1 MYFDNTKA
9 LLMTND
15 PEFQE
20 KMEHY
25 LFNRYNLK
33 IDTAANSLEVLERFA
48 SANELYEMIILDEE
62 IDGLSTASH
71 VFKTIKEQNEQV
83 CVMFRSTLREIT
95 DPYNQTAFALPPEY
109 ADKNFRLDLANRRL
123 DTINSLIYPV
133 IKSSS
138 MEEIYQKACQGLMK
152 VFKADYTLFVI
163 NRTDEKPIKRGNMVW
178 DTPERIKEL
187 PYEFDFK
194 GPAGAAEPSYLE
206 TLVKYCKP
214 IYFPDVD
221 TDKNKEFLRE
231 IKEKFSYTCRSVLLV
246 PMVFDKMCIGFFGMF
261 YEKDSRLYNLLEL
274 DIILKL
280 ADFTTV
286 AIIAIFLKEHMNLK
300 IEIPKMRELSEF
312 PELSGTLF

>member
-9 LLMTND
+9 LLMTDNL
-15 PEFQE
+15 EFQE
-20 KMEHY
+20 RMEHY
-25 LFNRYNLK
+25 LFNRYNLRM
-33 IDTAANSLEVLERFA
+33 DTAANSLEVLERVV
-48 SANELYEMIILDEE
+48 STNEIYEMVILDEE
-62 IDGLSTASH
+62 VNGLSTASH

-83 CVMFRSTLREIT
+83 CVMFRSTLKEIT
-95 DPYNQTAFALPPEY
+95 YPYSQTAFALSPEY

-123 DTINSLIYPV
+123 DTINTLIYPV

-138 MEEIYQKACQGLMK
+138 MEEIYQKACEGLINI
-152 VFKADYTLFVI
+152 FKADYTLFVI

-178 DTPERIKEL
+178 NTPELIKEL
-187 PYEFDFK
+187 PYEFDFNW
-194 GPAGAAEPSYLE
+194 PAEATKLSYLE
-206 TLVKYCKP
+206 TLVKYYKP
-214 IYFPDVD
+214 IYFPAVD
-221 TDKNKEFLRE
+221 ADKNKEFLQE
-231 IKEKFSYTCRSVLLV
+231 IKEKFSYTCSSALLV

-261 YEKDSRLYNLLEL
+261 HKKGSQLYNLVDL

-280 ADFTTV
+280 ADFATV